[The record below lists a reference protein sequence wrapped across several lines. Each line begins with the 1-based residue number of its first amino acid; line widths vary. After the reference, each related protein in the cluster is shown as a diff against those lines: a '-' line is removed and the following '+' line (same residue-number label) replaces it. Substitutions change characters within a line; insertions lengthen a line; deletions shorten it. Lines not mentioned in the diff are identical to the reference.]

1 MSNKQLIPN
10 EDIVQSL
17 INLRDELSAEAFDQD
32 GYAKNTALATAVW
45 KINSCLYRG
54 YKLPVKESE
63 NV

>member
-1 MSNKQLIPN
+1 MSSKQLIPN

-17 INLRDELSAEAFDQD
+17 INLRDELWSNQDLALIEAF
-32 GYAKNTALATAVW
+32 W

-54 YKLPVKESE
+54 YKLETKEIE